1 MVKTEISPEDMTLAE
16 QYAYEGCQNGTI
28 CGLMDWDHEWLVQRK
43 DTLRKLT
50 KKRQERKLSLRRA
63 QNSKAYTTVDGAVE
77 GKDTTMLIF
86 LGKNELGQT
95 DMRNVQ
101 HSLSTKTVA
110 DIFAIVSAKRASL
123 PNPVKHIESEVV

>member
-1 MVKTEISPEDMTLAE
+1 MVKTEISPEDIERAE
-16 QYAYEGCQNGTI
+16 GYAAKNCLFGTI
-28 CGLMDWDHEWLVQRK
+28 CTLMGWDRQWLDGRIDILTK
-43 DTLRKLT
+43 LRK
-50 KKRQERKLSLRRA
+50 KKAEFKLAIRESQQKHLNQPVMA
-63 QNSKAYTTVDGAVE
+63 
-77 GKDTTMLIF
+77 IF

-123 PNPVKHIESEVV
+123 PNPVKHIESEVIDV